1 MSGYSQN
8 RLLTFEIGSSLFAL
22 PIEGVH
28 EVTEMAELAC
38 IPTLPREV
46 AGVINYRGDA
56 LPVVQRDRLLPS
68 GEGALAAPQHVL
80 VISDRPSSPPCLGLE
95 VDRVLGLVDGASFAQ
110 RAEGERSPS
119 GGPHRFDGRDGDPV
133 AERRPLDGRM
143 LQVVDAPRLVARAR
157 KVIED
162 ALARG
167 E

>member
-1 MSGYSQN
+1 MSADTQD

-22 PIEGVH
+22 PIEEVH
-28 EVTEMAELAC
+28 EVAEMTQLAC
-38 IPTLPREV
+38 IPTLSRDV

-68 GEGALAAPQHVL
+68 GAGALAAPQHVL
-80 VISDRPSSPPCLGLE
+80 VISDRPSGPPCLGLH
-95 VDRVLGLVDGASFAQ
+95 VDRVLGLVDGAQ
-110 RAEGERSPS
+110 RGAVER
-119 GGPHRFDGRDGDPV
+119 GPADGRGGDPV

-143 LQVVDAPRLVARAR
+143 AQIVDPARLVARAR

>member
-1 MSGYSQN
+1 MSADIQE

-28 EVTEMAELAC
+28 EVAEISQLAC
-38 IPTLPREV
+38 IPTLPRDV

-56 LPVVQRDRLLPS
+56 LPVVQRDRLLPP
-68 GEGALAAPQHVL
+68 GAGALAAPQHVL
-80 VISDRPSSPPCLGLE
+80 VISDRPSSPPCLGLH
-95 VDRVLGLVDGASFAQ
+95 VDRVLGLVDGAAARGHGS
-110 RAEGERSPS
+110 
-119 GGPHRFDGRDGDPV
+119 DPV

-143 LQVVDAPRLVARAR
+143 AQIVDPARLVARAR

>member
-1 MSGYSQN
+1 VSSDSQN
-8 RLLTFEIGSSLFAL
+8 RLLTFEIGSALFAL

-28 EVTEMAELAC
+28 EVAEIAELAC
-38 IPTLPREV
+38 IPTLSRDV

-56 LPVVQRDRLLPS
+56 LPVVRRERLLEP
-68 GEGALAAPQHVL
+68 GAGALAAPQHVL

-95 VDRVLGLVDGASFAQ
+95 VDRVLGLVDGQ
-110 RAEGERSPS
+110 PS
-119 GGPHRFDGRDGDPV
+119 ANARGSDPV
-133 AERRPLDGRM
+133 AERRPHDGRLM
-143 LQVVDAPRLVARAR
+143 QVVDPPRLVARAR